1 MAMCDSRATRPS
13 GPRLESSERASE
25 SSIVEIDQ
33 KLFFC
38 IPGHWHWDLRMIK
51 IKKKKK
57 EQRDEEPSCW
67 LYHPTI
73 INIIKYTV
81 PLTSQLHSLPNLV
94 IPEALRPMT
103 CLWKR
108 NSFSMSHLSRENR
121 RFRCRP
127 WAENPDF
134 RIENDRI
141 HGNFTAMFHHGTA
154 CSRTTCLNMGPQ
166 FPRMNFSKWCPL
178 ALGKN
183 RWVGLLNFTMYH
195 HPPHLESKKT
205 LTPLLI
211 IRWFGS
217 SHLITPCLLSIWR
230 QRAIS
235 WLPGTKLASAHENPP
250 EVPKT
255 VS

>member
-1 MAMCDSRATRPS
+1 MTLETTRISLIHQETGVLMNLMATGFSLSGHSSCGCKKRIGWNIAMCDSRAARPS

-25 SSIVEIDQ
+25 SLIVEIDQ

-73 INIIKYTV
+73 VNIIKYTV

-108 NSFSMSHLSRENR
+108 LKKGILVLREGTPEKVKNNLGT
-121 RFRCRP
+121 RFGYTKRVHRG
-127 WAENPDF
+127 
-134 RIENDRI
+134 I
-141 HGNFTAMFHHGTA
+141 
-154 CSRTTCLNMGPQ
+154 
-166 FPRMNFSKWCPL
+166 
-178 ALGKN
+178 
-183 RWVGLLNFTMYH
+183 LL
-195 HPPHLESKKT
+195 LDLI
-205 LTPLLI
+205 LTFLDL
-211 IRWFGS
+211 RVKYFWHVF
-217 SHLITPCLLSIWR
+217 L
-230 QRAIS
+230 
-235 WLPGTKLASAHENPP
+235 
-250 EVPKT
+250 VYD
-255 VS
+255 

>member
-1 MAMCDSRATRPS
+1 MTLETTRISLIHQETGVLMNLMATGFSLSGHSSCGCKKRTGWNIAMCDSRAARPS

-25 SSIVEIDQ
+25 SLIVEIDQ

-73 INIIKYTV
+73 VNIIKYTV

-141 HGNFTAMFHHGTA
+141 HGNFTAMFHHGDSLFQKNLSEHGFPILTDDLLKMM
-154 CSRTTCLNMGPQ
+154 SFGFGEKSMGRFAKLYHVSSSTP
-166 FPRMNFSKWCPL
+166 S
-178 ALGKN
+178 GK
-183 RWVGLLNFTMYH
+183 Y
-195 HPPHLESKKT
+195 KK
-205 LTPLLI
+205 
-211 IRWFGS
+211 
-217 SHLITPCLLSIWR
+217 H
-230 QRAIS
+230 
-235 WLPGTKLASAHENPP
+235 
-250 EVPKT
+250 
-255 VS
+255 